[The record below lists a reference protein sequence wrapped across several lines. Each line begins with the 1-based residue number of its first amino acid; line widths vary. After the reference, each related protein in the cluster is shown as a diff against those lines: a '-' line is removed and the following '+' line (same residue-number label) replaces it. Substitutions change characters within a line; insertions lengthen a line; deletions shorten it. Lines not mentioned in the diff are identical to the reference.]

1 MTLADWLVVAV
12 LCGVSL
18 AVGLHFTRSA
28 GKKGEEGYFTANRN
42 LPWWAV
48 GLSNCATYQS
58 GGGGFVMLVLAFGI
72 AGNWIWWSSWIMW
85 MPLVA
90 VIWAPMWRRMRIV
103 TTAELITLRY
113 GGKPAVVA
121 RKIYAFIMFC
131 TAVLIIGYITGFFA
145 KTIAPLVTLS
155 EFQIL
160 LLFGGVTA
168 LYSMLGGLS
177 GVVFVDVVQFG
188 FLMAGSFVLLFF
200 AVPQLGGWDGILEAA
215 VRVRPESLKQFPPV
229 PGIDMYSILVF
240 IVIGMFFAGSPTAG
254 EGMTAQRFMAAKN
267 ERHAIG
273 GQLFNA
279 FIALSF
285 RTIPLIAMGIMTIG
299 LFWTNDLTRQ
309 LGEAPQGLKVLEDP
323 AYAWGELIKYLDLPV
338 GFVGILV
345 AIEAAA
351 FMSTLS
357 SLINWGGSFIIN
369 DYFKSLRPE
378 ASPGEEVVASRI
390 ATFLLFVFSMLVA
403 VFFVEG
409 LIGWFMFINSAM
421 VSFILPL
428 AFYRFFWS
436 RFNVWGE
443 LTATV
448 VGLPMSIVVW
458 FVLGFKDRPYWQ
470 GLGLLFCSGALSLF
484 IAAILTPPESGET
497 LTRFYER
504 CRPIGFWGGIRSRV
518 DADHPLEKSA
528 AAMLLDSAL
537 GILACLGL
545 VVATNSMLVESWGVF
560 FPALAG
566 TLVFGSLLIRR
577 YGSAGERGNRPDF
590 PVAEET

>member
-1 MTLADWLVVAV
+1 MTHVDWAIVAV
-12 LCGVSL
+12 LCGISL
-18 AVGLHFTRSA
+18 GVGLFFTRSA
-28 GKKGEEGYFTANRN
+28 GRKGEEGFFTANRD

-90 VIWAPMWRRMRIV
+90 VIWAPMWRRMKIV

-113 GGKPAVVA
+113 SGRPALIA

-131 TAVLIIGYITGFFA
+131 TAVLVIGYITGFFA

-155 EFQIL
+155 ELEIL

-168 LYSMLGGLS
+168 AYSMLGGLS

-188 FLMAGSFVLLFF
+188 FLMLGSFVLLIF
-200 AVPQLGGWDGILEAA
+200 AVPQLGGWETILETARA
-215 VRVRPESLKQFPPV
+215 IRPESLRQFPPV
-229 PGIDMYSILVF
+229 PGVDIYSIMVF
-240 IVIGMFFAGSPTAG
+240 IVIGAFFAGSPTAG

-285 RTIPLIAMGIMTIG
+285 RTIPLIAMGIMAVGI
-299 LFWTNDLTRQ
+299 FWTPDFAAQ
-309 LGEAPQGLKVLEDP
+309 IGPAPEGMTMLEDP
-323 AYAWGELIKYLDLPV
+323 VYAWGELLKHLDLPA
-338 GFVGILV
+338 GFVGLLV

-357 SLINWGGSFIIN
+357 SLINWGGSFLVN
-369 DYFKSLRPE
+369 DYFKALRPD
-378 ASPGEEVVASRI
+378 ASMKEEVIASRT
-390 ATFLLFVFSMLVA
+390 ATVLLFIFASLVA
-403 VFFVEG
+403 YFFVEG

-428 AFYRFFWS
+428 AVYRFFWS
-436 RFNVWGE
+436 RFNIWGE
-443 LTATV
+443 LTATII
-448 VGLPMSIVVW
+448 GLPLSIVIW
-458 FVLGFKDRPYWQ
+458 FVMGFKDRPYWQ
-470 GLGLLFCSGALSLF
+470 GLGLLFLSGAVSLF
-484 IAAILTPPESGET
+484 IATILTPPEPKET
-497 LTRFYER
+497 LMNFYKR
-504 CRPIGFWGGIRSRV
+504 CRPIGLWKGIREEAGPDYAPEKPLGVLLV
-518 DADHPLEKSA
+518 DSLF
-528 AAMLLDSAL
+528 

-545 VVATNSMLVESWGVF
+545 VIATNSLLVRSW
-560 FPALAG
+560 
-566 TLVFGSLLIRR
+566 SLLAVSVAMTAIFGALLIKR
-577 YGSAGERGNRPDF
+577 YSSGKTVEA
-590 PVAEET
+590 